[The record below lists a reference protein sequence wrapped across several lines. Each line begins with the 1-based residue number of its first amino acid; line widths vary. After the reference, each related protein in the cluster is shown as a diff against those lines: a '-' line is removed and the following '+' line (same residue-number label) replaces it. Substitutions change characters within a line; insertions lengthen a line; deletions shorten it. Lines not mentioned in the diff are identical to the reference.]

1 MSNSNED
8 KIPIGK
14 LLYSE
19 TSGGDIVYKYLE
31 INLKDGVK
39 VNPEDII
46 TLDMI
51 EPYESEAVR
60 KVAEYVLNHLFPIH
74 LIGMGTEEFALE
86 EAKKI
91 VELVHEA
98 EDADE

>member
-1 MSNSNED
+1 MTSD

-14 LLYSE
+14 YIRLYISQKPHDFV
-19 TSGGDIVYKYLE
+19 DIKF
-31 INLKDGVK
+31 KDGINIK
-39 VNPEDII
+39 DGDII

-60 KVAEYVLNHLFPIH
+60 KVAEYIRDKAFEDN
-74 LIGMGTEEFALE
+74 EFIIQYARE
-86 EAKKI
+86 I
-91 VELVHEA
+91 VALVHEA